1 MAYRDYRN
9 DRNDMACEIPLND
22 ELLTS
27 FSGRGRR
34 RLRDLKQQTETVLKL
49 DKNKSCLQVRGTEKS
64 IADLRQHLETLIGHR
79 RPISAP
85 VWAELMRTRTQTTSD
100 AAIQYIQEQSGCR
113 VHIER
118 QTHEVRLYGPDEN
131 LKVADRLLKE
141 LGRDTDLRVV
151 EGMVSPQLL
160 ERVALSK
167 GVTMRVRDTFIEVL
181 GRTSATEEACAELEK
196 LLERA
201 EAEPAAAVEE
211 AEISDPSA
219 AAASHPESPKVSKDM
234 GHAGNAGNA
243 GNVGNVG
250 NMGNM
255 QTVQVMQGHR
265 SERVENRC
273 PTCGCGRFCGSCGA
287 QIWQNTFN
295 PVVNMTS
302 MTSMASMTPMTSM
315 TPMPGYVG
323 YASGYTPAVP
333 KDDSPTQTPDPAETA
348 DCGQTVM
355 FPMFQMGQTPYMLM
369 PADSGQMQGQW
380 YQFTGQF

>member
-1 MAYRDYRN
+1 MAYRDYRH
-9 DRNDMACEIPLND
+9 DRSCEIPLNE

-34 RLRDLKQQTETVLKL
+34 RLKDLKQQTETVLKL
-49 DKNKSCLQVRGTEKS
+49 DKNKSCLQVRGSEKS

-85 VWAELMRTRTQTTSD
+85 VWAELMRTRTQTTAD

-160 ERVALSK
+160 ERIALSK

-196 LLERA
+196 LLERDAETDAAA
-201 EAEPAAAVEE
+201 EAVGSVE
-211 AEISDPSA
+211 AEIPCDPTS
-219 AAASHPESPKVSKDM
+219 PESPKISKDM
-234 GHAGNAGNA
+234 GQNAAGNASNM
-243 GNVGNVG
+243 G

-255 QTVQVMQGHR
+255 QTVVMQGPR
-265 SERVENRC
+265 SDRVENRC

-287 QIWQNTFN
+287 QIWQNSNIFN
-295 PVVNMTS
+295 PAVNMA
-302 MTSMASMTPMTSM
+302 SMASMASM
-315 TPMPGYVG
+315 APVASMATMPGYVG
-323 YASGYTPAVP
+323 YASPYTPMP
-333 KDDSPTQTPDPAETA
+333 KDDSPTQTPDPADAVE
-348 DCGQTVM
+348 CGQTVM

-369 PADSGQMQGQW
+369 PADSGQMTGGSGW

>member
-1 MAYRDYRN
+1 MAFRDRS
-9 DRNDMACEIPLND
+9 DRDLACEIPLND

-49 DKNKSCLQVRGTEKS
+49 DKNKSCLQVRGSEKS
-64 IADLRQHLETLIGHR
+64 IANLRQHLETLIGHR

-85 VWAELMRTRTQTTSD
+85 VWAELMRTRTQTTPD

-160 ERVALSK
+160 ERVALAK

-196 LLERA
+196 LLERD
-201 EAEPAAAVEE
+201 AEPAAVTVEE
-211 AEISDPSA
+211 AEIPSDPA
-219 AAASHPESPKVSKDM
+219 AHPESPKVSKDR
-234 GHAGNAGNA
+234 HAGNAGNA
-243 GNVGNVG
+243 GN
-250 NMGNM
+250 MGNM
-255 QTVQVMQGHR
+255 QTVVMQGHR

-287 QIWQNTFN
+287 QIWQNSSSNTFN
-295 PVVNMTS
+295 PAVNMA
-302 MTSMASMTPMTSM
+302 SMASMTPVTTV

-323 YASGYTPAVP
+323 YASGYSPP
-333 KDDSPTQTPDPAETA
+333 KDESPTQTPDPAETA
-348 DCGQTVM
+348 DCQTVM